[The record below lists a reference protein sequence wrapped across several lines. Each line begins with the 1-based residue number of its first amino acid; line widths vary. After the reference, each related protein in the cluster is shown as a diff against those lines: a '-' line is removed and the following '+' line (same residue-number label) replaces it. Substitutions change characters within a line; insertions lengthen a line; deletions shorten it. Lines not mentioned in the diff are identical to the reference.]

1 MTVIEL
7 RRAKGMAQE
16 TLALESGVD
25 RGYMGGLERGRHL
38 PTLDTIYR
46 LLPVFPISFAQFA
59 ERFESNLRK
68 AQREM
73 KRNSNEG

>member
-16 TLALESGVD
+16 ALALESGVD

-46 LLPVFPISFAQFA
+46 LLPVFSISFAQFA
-59 ERFESNLRK
+59 ERFENNLRK

-73 KRNSNEG
+73 KRNNNE